1 MRGVLFCVAST
12 SLAWAQAK
20 PAPAVPDRLPDT
32 YQIYSLLMPGQV
44 FTDMDSGH
52 NQPWAISDTTINE
65 DDMNPKLAPEATLQ
79 PPEDNPRAFREAVMD
94 YNQRKKE
101 RLVLKR
107 RFKLDRPYVLLADRR
122 YRAVPCRAHLNDRH
136 LELCSLRMATTWASP
151 TSARSISM
159 LRKPRRWSTSSIGA
173 VTFVRRRSGSILK
186 NKMALGYADPAKR
199 PHRLKNFGGE
209 MRFAVRVL
217 VYFLST
223 VAGLVGGNAFAQD
236 QSNAQP
242 LRVAIVGLEHGH
254 VGGFL
259 KQFPK
264 QNEVQLVGIVDADT
278 ELSHR
283 YAQQFHLDPSLFYT
297 QLDTMIAARHP
308 QALLVYTSI
317 GKHRQV
323 IEAAAQH
330 GLSVM
335 VEKPLTMSL
344 EDALAIRHAAREHHI
359 QVLVNYET
367 TWYASNRAAYDEVAK
382 GSLGDLRRV
391 VVHDGHEGPK
401 EIGVQPEFL
410 KWLED
415 PEQNGDG
422 ALYDFGCYGADLVTW
437 LMHGESPL
445 SVTAVTQTDKPEIYP
460 KVADESTIILR
471 YPKAQAVLMGSWN
484 WPFGRKDMEVYGA
497 TGYLITVGPD
507 QVRVRTKGQAQESE
521 STAPP
526 LTPPNDG
533 SLHYLAAVLK
543 GSLQP
548 NGDLTSLETNVVVMQ
563 ILDAAR
569 QSAHEGRTIKL
580 APLPK

>member
-1 MRGVLFCVAST
+1 
-12 SLAWAQAK
+12 
-20 PAPAVPDRLPDT
+20 
-32 YQIYSLLMPGQV
+32 
-44 FTDMDSGH
+44 
-52 NQPWAISDTTINE
+52 
-65 DDMNPKLAPEATLQ
+65 
-79 PPEDNPRAFREAVMD
+79 
-94 YNQRKKE
+94 
-101 RLVLKR
+101 
-107 RFKLDRPYVLLADRR
+107 
-122 YRAVPCRAHLNDRH
+122 
-136 LELCSLRMATTWASP
+136 
-151 TSARSISM
+151 
-159 LRKPRRWSTSSIGA
+159 
-173 VTFVRRRSGSILK
+173 
-186 NKMALGYADPAKR
+186 
-199 PHRLKNFGGE
+199 

-217 VYFLST
+217 ACFLST
-223 VAGLVGGNAFAQD
+223 VAGLGGGNAVAQN

-254 VGGFL
+254 VAGFL

-264 QNEVQLVGIVDADT
+264 QQEVQLVGIVDTDT

-283 YAQQFHLDPSLFYT
+283 YAQQFHLDSSLFYA
-297 QLDTMIAARHP
+297 QLDAMIAARHP
-308 QALLVYTSI
+308 QALLVYTSV
-317 GKHRQV
+317 GKHREV

-344 EDALAIRHAAREHHI
+344 PDALAIRHAAREHHI

-382 GSLGDLRRV
+382 GSIGDLRRI

-401 EIGVQPEFL
+401 EIGVPPEFL

-445 SVTAVTQTDKPEIYP
+445 SVTAVTQTDKPDIYP

-533 SLHYLAAVLK
+533 SLHYLAAVLN
-543 GSLQP
+543 GTLQP

>member
-1 MRGVLFCVAST
+1 
-12 SLAWAQAK
+12 
-20 PAPAVPDRLPDT
+20 
-32 YQIYSLLMPGQV
+32 
-44 FTDMDSGH
+44 
-52 NQPWAISDTTINE
+52 
-65 DDMNPKLAPEATLQ
+65 
-79 PPEDNPRAFREAVMD
+79 
-94 YNQRKKE
+94 
-101 RLVLKR
+101 
-107 RFKLDRPYVLLADRR
+107 
-122 YRAVPCRAHLNDRH
+122 
-136 LELCSLRMATTWASP
+136 MATTWASP
-151 TSARSISM
+151 TSARSILM
-159 LRKPRRWSTSSIGA
+159 LRKRLHWSTSSIGA
-173 VTFVRRRSGSILK
+173 AIFVHSPSGSILK
-186 NKMALGYADPAKR
+186 NKTVLGYADPAKR
-199 PHRLKNFGGE
+199 PHRLKSFGGK
-209 MRFAVRVL
+209 MRRTFWML
-217 VYFLST
+217 VY
-223 VAGLVGGNAFAQD
+223 LVFMVGSGGNVVAQD
-236 QSNAQP
+236 SSQP

-254 VGGFL
+254 VAGFL

-264 QNEVQLVGIVDADT
+264 QHEVQLVAIVDNDA

-283 YAQQFHLDPSLFYT
+283 YAEKYHLDSRLFYT
-297 QLDTMIAARHP
+297 DLDTMIAARHP

-335 VEKPLTMSL
+335 VEKPLTMSFD
-344 EDALAIRHAAREHHI
+344 DALAIRKAAREHHI

-382 GSLGDLRRV
+382 GSLGDLRRI

-445 SVTAVTQTDKPEIYP
+445 SVTAVTQTDKPQIYP
-460 KVADESTIILR
+460 RVADESTIILR

-484 WPFGRKDMEVYGA
+484 WPFSRKDMEVYGA
-497 TGYLITVGPD
+497 TGYAITVGPD
-507 QVRVRTKGQAQESE
+507 TLRLRTKGKQQETE
-521 STAPP
+521 AVAPP
-526 LTPPNDG
+526 LMPPNDG

-543 GSLQP
+543 GNLKP

-569 QSAHEGRTIKL
+569 QSAREGKTIKL